1 MSSDDARS
9 MGSRHDG
16 GMLFVVLD
24 TNALF
29 RDPWMTRDA
38 APKLVDLAAAG
49 ACEIVYPQVVIDE
62 LRRQRVES
70 ARGAHEDA
78 AASVQQMRAAGSD
91 VTQTA
96 NDLSAAHD
104 RIEADIDSTFHAVLA
119 RDGVHAA
126 PVPKVPTSDLLRRD
140 LGRRR
145 PFLEIEQGKSKKSLG
160 FRDVLIWESVIELLV
175 GAELDDKVL
184 FVTFDNGFLAEDKK
198 SLHQDLMDDVDRL
211 AIARNRIS
219 WSRSIVE
226 AIAIVEA
233 QVPASPPVETMSP
246 VEEAPEPKSSASRP
260 SMNPIDV
267 AVNEL
272 KQMRSPVAKIDLVKA
287 ATDALYDLMNESVSE
302 QLIYGGDYGYPSFV
316 KFSVP
321 AIEDAAIAG
330 IDQTTEFSFKEDP
343 ASPDV
348 IIATAVAVVTLE
360 GGLYRG
366 DWRSGDGEVSIIGEL
381 NDHYL
386 EASAEVEVRVVVQL
400 DIEGGSVIPIDV
412 VLEDPRPAVGIAD
425 DVLDFA
431 LED

>member
-1 MSSDDARS
+1 
-9 MGSRHDG
+9 MGLGHDG

-29 RDPWMTRDA
+29 RDPWMTHDA
-38 APKLVDLAAAG
+38 ASKLADLAAAG

-70 ARGAHEDA
+70 ARGAHKDA
-78 AASVQQMRAAGSD
+78 AASVKQMCAAGSD

-104 RIEADIDSTFHAVLA
+104 RIEADIDGTFDAVLA
-119 RDGVHAA
+119 RNGVRAA
-126 PVPKVPTSDLLRRD
+126 PVPKVPTSELLRRD

-145 PFLEIEQGKSKKSLG
+145 PFLEIEQGKTKKSLG
-160 FRDVLIWESVIELLV
+160 FRDVLIWESVLELLV
-175 GAELDDKVL
+175 GADLDDKVM

-198 SLHQDLMDDVDRL
+198 SLHQDLMDDIDRVL
-211 AIARNRIS
+211 IPQSRIS

-233 QVPASPPVETMSP
+233 QIPASPPVETMPP
-246 VEEAPEPKSSASRP
+246 VEEAPEPKPTASRP
-260 SMNPIDV
+260 SENPVDV

-272 KQMRSPVAKIDLVKA
+272 KQMRSPVAKVDLVKA
-287 ATDALYDLMNESVSE
+287 ATGALYGLINEGVSE
-302 QLIYGGDYGYPSFV
+302 QLIYGGDYSYPSFV
-316 KFSVP
+316 KFTVP
-321 AIEDAAIAG
+321 EIEDAAIAG
-330 IDQTTEFSFKEDP
+330 IDQTTEFSFMEDP

-348 IIATAVAVVTLE
+348 IIATAGAVVTLE

-366 DWRSGDGEVSIIGEL
+366 NWHSGDGEVSIIGEL
-381 NDHYL
+381 NNHYL

-400 DIEGGSVIPIDV
+400 DIEGGSGIPIDV
-412 VLEDPRPAVGIAD
+412 VLEDPRPAVGAAD

-431 LED
+431 PAD